1 MGFFF
6 FFSAF
11 NIGQF
16 EMVLFD
22 FEDED
27 DVAFSVQFM
36 GHPPPAQGG
45 RSRQRGH
52 LPGKGTVT
60 FSPSGALCFLEAHSD
75 PFTHSFVL
83 QTSKKLREEPDQP
96 CHPGDRQQG
105 LSPGLLWGSRKYILA
120 LTFDLHV
127 KIFVGYA
134 CP

>member
-1 MGFFF
+1 
-6 FFSAF
+6 
-11 NIGQF
+11 
-16 EMVLFD
+16 MVLFD

-96 CHPGDRQQG
+96 SVTQET
-105 LSPGLLWGSRKYILA
+105 GSRDSARVCSGGAENTFYHLL
-120 LTFDLHV
+120 LT
-127 KIFVGYA
+127 
-134 CP
+134 CT